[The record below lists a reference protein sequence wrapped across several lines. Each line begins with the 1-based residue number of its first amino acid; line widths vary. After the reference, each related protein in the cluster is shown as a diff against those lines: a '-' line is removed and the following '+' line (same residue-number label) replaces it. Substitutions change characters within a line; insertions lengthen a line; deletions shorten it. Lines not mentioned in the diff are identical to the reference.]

1 MSDIKTALVN
11 ALTEWDKQDAK
22 EVAAA
27 VTKPKVTASVAAFN
41 IVRDNPGVLKKKAIA
56 ALEISGY
63 KPSSTTSLLAAMV
76 RQKQIRKTED
86 SKLYVIVQSYM
97 PIKGSAYNKPGKK
110 EKNVS
115 PLAALIKAKEPSM
128 PVPKPAPAPAPE
140 PWCVHKLIDSLSV
153 RQAIELSRE
162 LTSLFIGR
170 TQ

>member
-22 EVAAA
+22 AVAA
-27 VTKPKVTASVAAFN
+27 VVPKPKVTASVAAFN

-56 ALEISGY
+56 ALELSGY

-76 RQKQIRKTED
+76 RQKQIRQTED

-115 PLAALIKAKEPSM
+115 PLAALIQAKEPSM
-128 PVPKPAPAPAPE
+128 PVPKPAPAPE
-140 PWCVHKLIDSLSV
+140 PWCVHKLIDSLSI